1 MLKSS
6 VFENKI
12 LRRDFT
18 LAFIVLISPFLFYL
32 YRFSPKNSK
41 KWDTIFFEINLNLE
55 FYEIDDIFW
64 YLSYE
69 ALFIL
74 ILSIWYITCQHK
86 WRLVILVPLVIEFH
100 KLVGY
105 FFEINNSFSHYKI
118 NHTILVSMVYFIIL
132 TYLSTK
138 LNYYSYSKSISQQ
151 IDSEIET
158 LNCNVLNFNKR
169 KYKVFQ
175 SRLIQLRKM
184 KKHLN
189 KKEYLIKLIKL
200 REEFNIEND
209 ESSI

>member
-1 MLKSS
+1 MKFLWK
-6 VFENKI
+6 NYMQ
-12 LRRDFT
+12 RDFIIT
-18 LAFIVLISPFLFYL
+18 FIILVSPFLFYL
-32 YRFSPKNSK
+32 YRFVHKNAK
-41 KWDTIFFEINLNLE
+41 EWDNKFFEIKLDSAFFKIE
-55 FYEIDDIFW
+55 DICW
-64 YLSYE
+64 YLSYK

-175 SRLIQLRKM
+175 SRLIQLRKI